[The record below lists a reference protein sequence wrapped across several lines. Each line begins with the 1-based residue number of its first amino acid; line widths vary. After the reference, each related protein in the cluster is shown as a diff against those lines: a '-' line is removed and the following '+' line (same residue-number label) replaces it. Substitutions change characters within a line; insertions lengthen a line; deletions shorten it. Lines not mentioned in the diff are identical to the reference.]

1 MGSTSLPVIDISD
14 PTSMSIVTT
23 LDLGDT
29 WNRGLVTQGDYLYV
43 GGERKFSVIDISN
56 PTAPAVKGSI
66 TDSTGKQIYG
76 VMRIVMKGDYAIIGN
91 QAGNGVSL
99 LDVSDPTSPSVK
111 SYAQNSYWMAS
122 VTDVRIVDD
131 MVFMSAGNAD
141 TFNVFQLS

>member
-1 MGSTSLPVIDISD
+1 MGRGGVCLYIGGLRQIVIK
-14 PTSMSIVTT
+14 
-23 LDLGDT
+23 
-29 WNRGLVTQGDYLYV
+29 
-43 GGERKFSVIDISN
+43 GES
-56 PTAPAVKGSI
+56 
-66 TDSTGKQIYG
+66 
-76 VMRIVMKGDYAIIGN
+76 AIIGN